1 MTILNGLPNP
11 PLKHLVIAALLSP
24 YQITADGEAHTFFY
38 LSPLSCASV
47 HPRPNA
53 EATYAGRRRPP
64 HRRLAAGARVR
75 PGSTGLELAQ
85 AASTPHG
92 GRASSTRRHRRC
104 RLLAASLECRP
115 LIPVLRRWHSFPGA
129 AATTTLHS

>member
-11 PLKHLVIAALLSP
+11 PLKHLVIAALLIKLQLMVRPTLFS
-24 YQITADGEAHTFFY
+24 
-38 LSPLSCASV
+38 LSPLSYASV